1 MFRNSSY
8 LFARGA
14 FEERFARSMGALRAR
29 FPEQVHMLTPD
40 AVLGVLFDIGFLGVR
55 RDDGVVYRRRN
66 EDRIEPEDDTF
77 SIHPCFRYAL
87 HAELPIPALPYV
99 SGRAFDQFIVAQG
112 NTDGGYADFAL
123 LSRGPVENRLLDS
136 STGYAQE
143 MLMTLHESGLPAEIS
158 TELSDRMYHIIRVTD
173 GMRAH
178 PRLNMADAVQHAT
191 EVAEFLDQ
199 MSDTLERSGF
209 AGTEK
214 ARYFI
219 RQASEVSRRLRREAV
234 IGFER

>member
-1 MFRNSSY
+1 VS
-8 LFARGA
+8 
-14 FEERFARSMGALRAR
+14 ER
-29 FPEQVHMLTPD
+29 P
-40 AVLGVLFDIGFLGVR
+40 
-55 RDDGVVYRRRN
+55 
-66 EDRIEPEDDTF
+66 
-77 SIHPCFRYAL
+77 
-87 HAELPIPALPYV
+87 
-99 SGRAFDQFIVAQG
+99 FDQYIVAQG
-112 NTDGGYADFAL
+112 NTEGYADFAV

-136 STGYAQE
+136 SSGYARE
-143 MLMTLHESGLPAEIS
+143 MLMKLHEAGLPAEIS
-158 TELSDRMYHIIRVTD
+158 TDLSARMYHIVQVAD
-173 GMRAH
+173 GMRAN